1 MMKRICAV
9 TKIPL
14 ALAAVAAA
22 SVAWTQPAF
31 AAGELGGPLVKTGD
45 IAVAFVGADAF
56 YSNDVYYFLSIGDIG
71 GATFLFNNHT
81 SPVGT
86 TVDPD
91 DSALNLGD
99 QAIFGIC
106 VDRSGVDPGPD
117 CQNADDMFFTGG
129 GENNPDNIAHTIVWN
144 RADYEAQFGALD
156 PTLFPPEYDYVVGF
170 EDIHGGGDRDFNDAI
185 FAIRGVTVLPEP
197 ITMTLLATGLAGIGG
212 AGLVRTRM
220 EATARRA

>member
-1 MMKRICAV
+1 MKRICGW
-9 TKIPL
+9 TKSPL

-31 AAGELGGPLVKTGD
+31 ANGELGGPLVKTGD

-56 YSNDVYYFLSIGDIG
+56 YSNDVYYFMTVGDLG
-71 GATFLFNNHT
+71 SATFLFNNHT
-81 SPVGT
+81 SPIGT

-106 VDRSGVDPGPD
+106 VDRSGVDPGPN
-117 CQNADDMFFTGG
+117 CANAEDFFYTGG
-129 GENNPDNIAHTIVWN
+129 PENNPDNLAHTIVWT
-144 RADYEAQFGALD
+144 RADYEAEFGALD

-170 EDIHGGGDRDFNDAI
+170 EDIYGGGDRDFNDAI
-185 FAIRGVTVLPEP
+185 FAVKGLTVVPEP

-212 AGLVRTRM
+212 AGLVKKRK
-220 EATARRA
+220 EAAARRT